1 MGTTRIKII
10 DLASDQKEI
19 KTSRKHAEK
28 LSAVSYIKKVKPQK
42 KKKQK
47 EEIQKQTVRTPADVL
62 ADSDKPKQIEKTDD
76 VKKDLPEIE
85 AQKNTSKK
93 ESQKHRHLGKKY
105 NQAASL
111 IDKNKLYNIK
121 EAIDLLHKTS
131 YVKFDPTV
139 EIHLNVKDKNIK
151 GSVNLPHPVAQKKQ
165 RQYLVFVDKKIES
178 DKDIILGNEATIT
191 QIQEGKLKIYGG
203 KQYRPILHVHDAAQA
218 IIDNITTKHTGIYN
232 LHKQNVKIADL
243 AEEIQK
249 HFPRLKV
256 EKVDMKFEDL
266 RNYRVSS
273 DKAKKAFGFSPKL
286 TSSDGILELKKILD
300 EGRIKD
306 LDNPL
311 YTNQAYLTK
320 CGAHRQYPEKEWM

>member
-178 DKDIILGNEATIT
+178 DEDIILGNEATIT
-191 QIQEGKLKIYGG
+191 QIQEGKLKPNRDFDVVYSTPKYMVQIASIAKILGPAGMMPNPKNKTVDENPSQIINAISESSFEYKTEPSAPIIHSILG
-203 KQYRPILHVHDAAQA
+203 KLS
-218 IIDNITTKHTGIYN
+218 
-232 LHKQNVKIADL
+232 
-243 AEEIQK
+243 QK
-249 HFPRLKV
+249 PQ
-256 EKVDMKFEDL
+256 
-266 RNYRVSS
+266 
-273 DKAKKAFGFSPKL
+273 
-286 TSSDGILELKKILD
+286 ILEDNFATLIKTIGTAKIINATINSTMSPA
-300 EGRIKD
+300 IK
-306 LDNPL
+306 LQV
-311 YTNQAYLTK
+311 TA
-320 CGAHRQYPEKEWM
+320 